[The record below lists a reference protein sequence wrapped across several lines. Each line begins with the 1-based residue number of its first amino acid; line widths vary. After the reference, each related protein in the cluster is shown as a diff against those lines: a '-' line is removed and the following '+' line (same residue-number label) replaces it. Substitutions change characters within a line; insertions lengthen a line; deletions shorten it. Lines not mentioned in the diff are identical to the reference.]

1 MPRDSIVWRFTMS
14 MKTLFSTLTAAL
26 AFVAVPPA
34 AAADGLDEIIQA
46 GVVKIAVPADFP
58 PFGSVGKDK
67 QLEGYDIDVARLL
80 AKDLGVKLELV
91 PVSSANRVPY
101 LQVGKVDLVI
111 SSLGV
116 SPERA
121 RAIGFSRAYAPF
133 YSGVFGSPKLALRS
147 PADLGG
153 KTIGVTK
160 GTLEDQELAK
170 IAPKGAG
177 IGQRDD
183 DKPAIHAL
191 RSGQVDRTAT
201 GNVVAAAIA
210 RETPG
215 KAERKFVMRNSPA
228 HVGARRDDLELIAW
242 VNAFIYSKKLSGE
255 LDALAQ
261 KWFGEAL
268 PEFPA

>member
-1 MPRDSIVWRFTMS
+1 MS
-14 MKTLFSTLTAAL
+14 MKTLFSTLSAAL
-26 AFVAVPPA
+26 AIVAALP
-34 AAADGLDEIIQA
+34 AAADGLDDIIQT

-58 PFGSVGKDK
+58 PFGSVGKDR

-80 AKDLGVKLELV
+80 AKDLGVRLELV

-133 YSGVFGSPKLALRS
+133 YSGVFGSPSVAVRS

-153 KTIGVTK
+153 KTIAVTK

-170 IAPKGAG
+170 IAPPTAR
-177 IGQRDD
+177 IRQLDD
-183 DKPAIHAL
+183 NTAAIAAL
-191 RSGQVDRTAT
+191 LSGQVDLIAT
-201 GNVVAAAIA
+201 GNVVAAAVA
-210 RETPG
+210 RDNPG
-215 KAERKFVMRNSPA
+215 KLERKFVIRNSPA
-228 HVGARRDDLELIAW
+228 HIGVRRDDLELAAW
-242 VNAFIYSKKLSGE
+242 VNAFIYYRRLSGE
-255 LDALAQ
+255 LDALAR
-261 KWFGEAL
+261 KWFGEPL
-268 PEFPA
+268 PEFPVF